1 MRLLNSQQASFEQEL
16 TELLAFET
24 VNDPALLATV
34 DDIIAQVRQGG
45 DEVVLKLTQQ
55 FDNHPAKTFAE
66 LEISQEKLKQA
77 FDGLNPT
84 IKQALELAAQQ
95 MRGFGGMM
103 SVRFHSAE
111 HAKQICL
118 NTRLICL
125 AESLGGVESLIEHPK
140 NMTHVSAEGSELVPP
155 DDMVRISIGIEDID
169 DPLADL
175 KQALDAL

>member
-1 MRLLNSQQASFEQEL
+1 MTLDWAYLTARGIKTLSVRMDRHCANAQRVAEFLQARPE
-16 TELLAFET
+16 
-24 VNDPALLATV
+24 VK
-34 DDIIAQVRQGG
+34 QVLYPG
-45 DEVVLKLTQQ
+45 LKE
-55 FDNHPAKTFAE
+55 HP
-66 LEISQEKLKQA
+66 
-77 FDGLNPT
+77 GH
-84 IKQALELAAQQ
+84 ELAAQQ

-155 DDMVRISIGIEDID
+155 EDLVRISIGIEDID
-169 DPLADL
+169 DLLADL
-175 KQALDAL
+175 EQALDAL